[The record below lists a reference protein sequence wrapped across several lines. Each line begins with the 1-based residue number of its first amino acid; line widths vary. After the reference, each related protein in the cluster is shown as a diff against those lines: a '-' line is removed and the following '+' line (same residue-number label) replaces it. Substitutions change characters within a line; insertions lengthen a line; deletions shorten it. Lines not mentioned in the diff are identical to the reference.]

1 MRSPRLHFRVKILL
15 ALACGVGLY
24 AQSVP
29 ESFLTPDVIRV
40 GSRLACGCGTCRNT
54 VGDCAMLHCG
64 YCSPKRQRIY
74 EMKQQGQSDDQI
86 VNTFVRE
93 DGIVTLASPPTHG
106 LGPIVTWMGPGIALL
121 LGFGIYSWYVRRN
134 QKEPAKLM
142 PADQAILDR
151 FQVQIDRELDDS
163 PITGGPLKK

>member
-1 MRSPRLHFRVKILL
+1 
-15 ALACGVGLY
+15 
-24 AQSVP
+24 
-29 ESFLTPDVIRV
+29 
-40 GSRLACGCGTCRNT
+40 
-54 VGDCAMLHCG
+54 MLHCG